1 MGTYLGLAGLI
12 LIGTLF
18 SYTVFL
24 YGVNLLGP
32 LKASL
37 LACIEPISA
46 AFMTMFWFG
55 TEFVVYDYIGFVLI
69 LLAVVLVSLT
79 GGKDVDLDHE
89 D

>member
-1 MGTYLGLAGLI
+1 
-12 LIGTLF
+12 
-18 SYTVFL
+18 
-24 YGVNLLGP
+24 
-32 LKASL
+32 
-37 LACIEPISA
+37 
-46 AFMTMFWFG
+46 MTMFWFG